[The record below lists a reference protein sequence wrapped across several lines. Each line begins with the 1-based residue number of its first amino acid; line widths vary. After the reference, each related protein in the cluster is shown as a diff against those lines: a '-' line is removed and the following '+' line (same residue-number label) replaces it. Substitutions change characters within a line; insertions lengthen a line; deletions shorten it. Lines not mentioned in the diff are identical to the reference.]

1 MKKRRFETRR
11 MLSRFVKKKKNV
23 EHIYI
28 CNCINFFGFYN
39 GQQSG
44 YFWDGKK

>member
-11 MLSRFVKKKKNV
+11 MLSRFVKKKNV